1 MIEVNHRIAI
11 DEQELEFE
19 FLRSS
24 GPGGQN
30 VNKVE
35 TAVRLRFDATRSPS
49 LPEDVRARLLTQAA
63 NRLDADGRL
72 VVVARA
78 ERTQEGNR
86 RAVVQRLVEIIRQAA
101 VRPKLR
107 FSTKPTKASQQRR
120 LESKK
125 KRSATKEGRRSSGGF
140 GEG

>member
-1 MIEVNHRIAI
+1 MIQVNHRIAI

-49 LPEDVRARLLTQAA
+49 LPEDVRMRLLTQAA

-72 VVVARA
+72 VVIARA

-86 RAVVQRLVEIIRQAA
+86 RAVVERLVEIIRQAS

-107 FSTKPTKASQQRR
+107 LSTKPTKASQQRR

-125 KRSATKEGRRSSGGF
+125 KRSATKEGRRSDGGF
-140 GEG
+140 SE

>member
-1 MIEVNHRIAI
+1 MIEVTERIGI
-11 DEQELEFE
+11 DESELEFE

-35 TAVRLRFDATRSPS
+35 TAVRLRFDAARSAS

-63 NRLDADGRL
+63 NRLDAEGKL
-72 VVVARA
+72 AIVARA

-86 RAVVQRLVEIIRQAA
+86 RAAIDRLVVLLRRAA
-101 VRPKLR
+101 VRPKAR
-107 FSTKPTKASQQRR
+107 RATKPTKASQQRR
-120 LESKK
+120 LDSKRR
-125 KRSATKEGRRSSGGF
+125 RSETKEGRRPTGGSG
-140 GEG
+140 E

>member
-101 VRPKLR
+101 VRPKLSV
-107 FSTKPTKASQQRR
+107 STKPTKASQQRR

-125 KRSATKEGRRSSGGF
+125 KRSATKEGRRSSGF